1 MKTTVKIEGFAE
13 RLHQAIE
20 ASGMSRNQIANL
32 MGMERKV
39 LLPSS
44 TGCQMGSGAL
54 AKFCAITGVS
64 ADWLLGLKKEM
75 KL

>member
-1 MKTTVKIEGFAE
+1 MQTKMKIEGFPE
-13 RLHQAIE
+13 RLDQAIE

-32 MGMERKV
+32 MGMDRKV
-39 LLPSS
+39 LQPLT

-54 AKFCAITGVS
+54 AKFCGITGVS

-75 KL
+75 RL

>member
-13 RLHQAIE
+13 RLDQAIE

-39 LLPSS
+39 LLPTS
-44 TGCQMGSGAL
+44 TGCQMGSGVL
-54 AKFCAITGVS
+54 VKFCGITGVS

-75 KL
+75 RL

>member
-1 MKTTVKIEGFAE
+1 MKKKLKIEGFAE
-13 RLHQAIE
+13 RLDQAIE
-20 ASGMSRNQIANL
+20 ASGMSRNQIASL

-39 LLPSS
+39 LLPLT

-75 KL
+75 RP

>member
-1 MKTTVKIEGFAE
+1 MQKKLKIEGFPE
-13 RLHQAIE
+13 RLEQAIE
-20 ASGMSRNQIANL
+20 ASGMSRNQIASL

-64 ADWLLGLKKEM
+64 SDWMLGLRKEM

>member
-1 MKTTVKIEGFAE
+1 MKTKMKIEGYAE
-13 RLHQAIE
+13 RLDQAIE
-20 ASGMSRNQIANL
+20 ASGMSRNQIARL

-39 LLPSS
+39 LLPLT

-75 KL
+75 RP

>member
-13 RLHQAIE
+13 RLDQAIE
-20 ASGMSRNQIANL
+20 ASGMSRNQIASL

-39 LLPSS
+39 LLPLT

-75 KL
+75 RP